1 MGTKKGKGR
10 QSLGFRSK
18 SARAAYQL
26 EFNERVSEVH
36 FSKRSSSRRKEA
48 GAPKNDS
55 RISCQRSGNNYS
67 ECQPYRNNDGQ
78 ESRRG
83 FVMQGQLRGL
93 LRERLLS
100 DRMEDMQERRR
111 KYSRLMDARRRQ
123 NSLKCCEELGSAND
137 EELDVGLENVNAI
150 TSLQVLSAMVLG
162 SMFADYLRA
171 ITIKDDHS
179 DSNHVNAREGNM
191 HVSEL
196 SVEEQIKALH
206 ECILSPM
213 TLSNPSIASC
223 MSLNC
228 QIPINVNQNLLARCL
243 GYHQSLQTL
252 NLSFEIDYQRKC
264 KGSKRDS
271 LLFKDMG
278 LLSLVP
284 KKKYDAVGNNVAE
297 CWEDID
303 EKQINSKI
311 FPEIGGCKHLKHL
324 FLTNA
329 SGISCNGIVEFM
341 KRCPHIE
348 YLSLNNC
355 LDEENG
361 NDFLRNR
368 KVFSQLMG
376 RSSTVLDLSHCNWLT
391 TDILKQF
398 IALDLIP
405 NIDAHQLFQSATNQF
420 SIIVVGC
427 NYVSLSECEELISS
441 HCLEDFVHISKSVSY
456 RKHTIND
463 VLENMIHSRTNPQM
477 DTEFEKISNHS

>member
-1 MGTKKGKGR
+1 MGSKKGKGR

-36 FSKRSSSRRKEA
+36 FSKRSSSRQKEA
-48 GAPKNDS
+48 GAPKNEYQVS
-55 RISCQRSGNNYS
+55 GQRSGNSYS
-67 ECQPYRNNDGQ
+67 DCQLYRNRCSSERDVQ
-78 ESRRG
+78 DSRRG
-83 FVMQGQLRGL
+83 FVMQGQLRGI

-111 KYSRLMDARRRQ
+111 KYSRLMDARRQQ
-123 NSLKCCEELGSAND
+123 NNHKCFMELDSAND

-150 TSLQVLSAMVLG
+150 TSLQVLSAQVLG

-171 ITIKDDHS
+171 INIKSDDG
-179 DSNHVNAREGNM
+179 DTNEVNPREGNM
-191 HVSEL
+191 QLSEI

-223 MSLNC
+223 VSLNC
-228 QIPINVNQNLLARCL
+228 QIPTNVNQNLLARCL

-252 NLSFEIDYQRKC
+252 NLSFEMDWQRKC

-271 LLFKDMG
+271 LLFDDMG

-284 KKKYDAVGNNVAE
+284 KINYDVFGNNIAE

-376 RSSTVLDLSHCNWLT
+376 RSSTVLDLSYCNWLT

-405 NIDAHQLFQSATNQF
+405 NIDAHQCQGANNQF

-427 NYVSLSECEELISS
+427 NYVNLSECEVLISS

-456 RKHTIND
+456 RNHTMNG
-463 VLENMIHSRTNPQM
+463 VCENMIHSRTV
-477 DTEFEKISNHS
+477 H